1 MAAMDSSMVEEASS
15 VGEDYLLL
23 DTPMSEE
30 TKPFEPTLV
39 DMDVNATK
47 EDLDAQL
54 TELRGIMSRM
64 GLDSKSVDPEGA
76 GQSGPPHEF
85 VQTSQPHHQDNV
97 KTLENELLNLALD
110 KASGTCLIE
119 GWETLLPPLPDSV
132 ARFARVVSRPR
143 GTQSSPF
150 GVPHFFM
157 VGSFGGTDPGGLCHR
172 KAFGCPQLIHA
183 DAEGKTR
190 R

>member
-1 MAAMDSSMVEEASS
+1 MAAMDMDSSMVEEASS

-39 DMDVNATK
+39 DMDVNVTK

-76 GQSGPPHEF
+76 GQSGPPRGF
-85 VQTSQPHHQDNV
+85 VHASQPHHQDNV
-97 KTLENELLNLALD
+97 KTLKNELLNLALD

-132 ARFARVVSRPR
+132 ARFARVVGHGELKALLSEFR
-143 GTQSSPF
+143 TSSWSAPL
-150 GVPHFFM
+150 VARILEVYVIAKRSAAP
-157 VGSFGGTDPGGLCHR
+157 T
-172 KAFGCPQLIHA
+172 HA
-183 DAEGKTR
+183 CR
-190 R
+190 CWR